1 MRHFSALEI
10 PALHAWSHAHLAD
23 TNMEFLPN
31 LEPAG
36 GYSYLK
42 ARCNNGKSLTE
53 E

>member
-1 MRHFSALEI
+1 MHGVNGVI
-10 PALHAWSHAHLAD
+10 PHLAA
-23 TNMEFLPN
+23 TKMEFLPN